1 MEERGKTHSKKS
13 SIRERT
19 LYISSMTARS
29 VSYVH
34 YSQICRS
41 GKRISPCPCSM
52 SRNSKNGEIKV
63 RESCH
68 SVRAQKDEDKD
79 EVEEKDKKEKER
91 RGRFE

>member
-13 SIRERT
+13 TRERT

-41 GKRISPCPCSM
+41 GQRISPCPCSM

-63 RESCH
+63 LESCN
-68 SVRAQKDEDKD
+68 SIRAQKDEDED
-79 EVEEKDKKEKER
+79 EEKEKER
-91 RGRFE
+91 AFRIIINI

>member
-1 MEERGKTHSKKS
+1 
-13 SIRERT
+13 
-19 LYISSMTARS
+19 
-29 VSYVH
+29 
-34 YSQICRS
+34 
-41 GKRISPCPCSM
+41 M